1 MRDSVATRKAGHTT
15 STVQPAINLHIE
27 ELVLH
32 GFAPGEHHRIGEAVR
47 CELTQLFSKRGPS
60 ALLTRSGDA
69 ERLDGGTFEMNTGMK
84 PELIG
89 AQVARRVH
97 RLLAQ

>member
-1 MRDSVATRKAGHTT
+1 
-15 STVQPAINLHIE
+15 
-27 ELVLH
+27 
-32 GFAPGEHHRIGEAVR
+32 
-47 CELTQLFSKRGPS
+47 
-60 ALLTRSGDA
+60 
-69 ERLDGGTFEMNTGMK
+69 MNTGMK